1 LQTKRQIQQLL
12 ASAGITANKR
22 LGQHFLIDLNLMR
35 LLVDSA
41 NISSSDIVLEVGCG
55 TGSLT
60 EAIAS
65 LAGKIIAV
73 EIDSNLAKIAKKRLA
88 GTDTCGVVS
97 ARLGPD
103 VVSDTCGVVSACLG
117 PDVVSENVIILNTD
131 ILENKNTI
139 SQTVIKSLREA
150 HKKQSGR
157 LLLVANLPY
166 NVASA
171 VMINLVTGSI
181 TAPHQLNRQPRLE
194 PKTRPVPLSLDNWCG
209 AMYVTVQK
217 EVADRM
223 TAAPGSRDYG
233 TLSILL
239 NAIGDIKTI
248 RTLKPTV
255 FWPQPQ
261 VDSAMVSFI
270 RKEEKAG
277 RIRNIEIFSKTVR
290 LFMQHR
296 RKMLKACVK
305 FAAGPLGKIRDWSQ
319 IFEQCSIDP
328 RQRGEQLSPEN
339 YIALANLL
347 ALSLSK
353 GAAGI

>member
-1 LQTKRQIQQLL
+1 MQTKRQIQQLL
-12 ASAGITANKR
+12 ASAGITAKKR

-103 VVSDTCGVVSACLG
+103 VVSDNSGVVTGSLL
-117 PDVVSENVIILNTD
+117 PRVVRENVIILNTD

-139 SQTVIKSLREA
+139 SLTVLKSLQTARE
-150 HKKQSGR
+150 KQPGR
-157 LLLVANLPY
+157 FLLVANLPY

-171 VMINLVTGSI
+171 VMINLVTGPI
-181 TAPHQLNRQPRLE
+181 TGP
-194 PKTRPVPLSLDNWCG
+194 PLCG
-209 AMYVTVQK
+209 NIDAMYVTVQK

-233 TLSILL
+233 TL
-239 NAIGDIKTI
+239 
-248 RTLKPTV
+248 
-255 FWPQPQ
+255 
-261 VDSAMVSFI
+261 
-270 RKEEKAG
+270 
-277 RIRNIEIFSKTVR
+277 
-290 LFMQHR
+290 
-296 RKMLKACVK
+296 
-305 FAAGPLGKIRDWSQ
+305 
-319 IFEQCSIDP
+319 
-328 RQRGEQLSPEN
+328 
-339 YIALANLL
+339 
-347 ALSLSK
+347 
-353 GAAGI
+353 